1 MQEPRDLVEKL
12 EARGQVS
19 SGNEHRFAGYA
30 VMGLPFASGHVLGLR
45 RFPESSLGPSYT
57 SVWHRSPD
65 GGWRIF
71 QDVPR
76 EQVSSHHFGTG
87 VADAVIRD
95 IRIEWSADR
104 EFTVSVDDNH
114 PLYWS
119 LALSNVPETRFIH
132 ALGGMT
138 PGALWRQPMFMKL
151 MGGVASIALGAGHM
165 GLMGQESRV
174 QRFVANPRLVWTVSG
189 STATFDGESVGD
201 VGALPVQ
208 TGRGN
213 FWIPQ
218 QGVFV
223 IGSAFLETVG
233 RPGTTSFDRPPIL

>member
-57 SVWHRSPD
+57 SVWHRSPE
-65 GGWRIF
+65 GVWRIF
-71 QDVPR
+71 QNVSR
-76 EQVSSHHFGTG
+76 EQASSHHFGTG
-87 VADAVIRD
+87 VEDAVIRD
-95 IRIEWSADR
+95 IQIEWSGDR
-104 EFTVSVDDNH
+104 EFAVSVDDGH
-114 PLYWS
+114 PLHWS
-119 LALSNVPETRFIH
+119 LVLSNVPETRFIH

-151 MGGVASIALGAGHM
+151 MGGIASIALGAGHM
-165 GLMGQESRV
+165 GLMGQESEV
-174 QRFVANPRLVWTVSG
+174 QRFVANPRLVWTVSA
-189 STATFDGESVGD
+189 STATVEGESVGN
-201 VGALPVQ
+201 VGPLPAQ
-208 TGRGN
+208 PGRGN

-233 RPGTTSFDRPPIL
+233 CVGST